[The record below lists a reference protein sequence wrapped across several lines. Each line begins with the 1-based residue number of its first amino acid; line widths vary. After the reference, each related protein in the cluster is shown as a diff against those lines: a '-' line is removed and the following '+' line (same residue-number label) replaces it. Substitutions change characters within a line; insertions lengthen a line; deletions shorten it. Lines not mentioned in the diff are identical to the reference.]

1 MSKKMKHNKKRNTA
15 FLYEALIREITK
27 SILEGNSAKKNNAIS
42 ILKNRFKKGTNLRK
56 ELDLYKAIYE
66 TDKLEPYAAE
76 KLLYKVKMAHS
87 SLDATS
93 IYGEQTALIKD
104 INANL
109 PKTTYANFV
118 PSYKNLASI
127 SQIFNSDTPIKK
139 SVLLEEQI
147 IKDMTATFTAKET
160 NSMKPIDNLIF
171 KTFIQSFNS
180 QYIGILSEEQK
191 TLLNKYIMSFADN
204 GAEFKLYLNE
214 EIGRLRTI
222 IESSLTIE
230 EVKSDSHM
238 TASTNKV
245 LSIIEEFKQ
254 KPFDQDMLADILNI
268 QNLTK
273 EIINNG
279 NNT

>member
-1 MSKKMKHNKKRNTA
+1 MKHNKKRNTA
-15 FLYEALIREITK
+15 FLYEALIRELTK
-27 SILEGNSAKKNNAIS
+27 SILEGNKKNKNNAIS
-42 ILKNRFKKGTNLRK
+42 ILKNRFRQGTHLRR
-56 ELDLYKAIYE
+56 ELDLYKALYE
-66 TDKLEPYAAE
+66 TDKLESYAAE

-93 IYGEQTALIKD
+93 IYDEQTALIKD

-139 SVLLEEQI
+139 GILLEEQI
-147 IKDMTATFTAKET
+147 IKNMSVVYTEAED

-180 QYIGILSEEQK
+180 QYLDVLSEEQK
-191 TLLNKYIMSFADN
+191 MLLNKYIMSFTD
-204 GAEFKLYLNE
+204 GGTEFKVYLNE
-214 EIGRLRTI
+214 EIGRLRTVLEDSLSCDEI
-222 IESSLTIE
+222 KTDSS
-230 EVKSDSHM
+230 M
-238 TASTNKV
+238 STSTKKV
-245 LSIIEEFKQ
+245 LSLIEEFKQ
-254 KPFDQDMLADILNI
+254 KPFSQDMLTDILNI
-268 QNLTK
+268 QNLTR
-273 EIINNG
+273 EITNDG